1 MENKIL
7 TAILVDD
14 EQEAINYLLDLV
26 KSFKEIKILGS
37 FTDATEAIDEI
48 LTLKPEIL
56 FLDVQMPE
64 KTGFDILNDVSG
76 QEYKPFVI
84 FTTAYEKYA
93 IEAIRYAAF
102 DYLLKPI
109 NETEL
114 ANAIERLKQKDYKYN
129 YDDKLKSLFNELEQ
143 SKKLKFNTSTGFI
156 VLNTKEIIYCQAS
169 RNYCEIHLTDDR
181 CELVTCS
188 MNNAGK
194 MLPENEFFRISRF
207 NIINL
212 RFLKRV
218 ERRNHT
224 CYLKTVSE
232 AIQLNISPRNAK
244 LLERY
249 YAEMI

>member
-14 EQEAINYLLDLV
+14 EQRAINYLLDLL
-26 KSFKEIKILGS
+26 KDFKEIKILGS
-37 FTDATEAIDEI
+37 YTNSTEAIDKI

-56 FLDVQMPE
+56 FLAVQMPE

-93 IEAIRYAAF
+93 IKAIRYAAF

-114 ANAIERLKQKDYKYN
+114 TNAIERLKQKDYKYD
-129 YDDKLKSLFNELEQ
+129 YDDKLKSLFNELKQ
-143 SKKLKFNTSTGFI
+143 SKKLKFNTSIGFI
-156 VLNTKEIIYCQAS
+156 VLDTMEIIYCQAS
-169 RNYCEIHLTDDR
+169 RNYCEIHLTDGR

-188 MNNAGK
+188 MNNVGK

-212 RFLKRV
+212 RFLKKV
-218 ERRNHT
+218 ERQNHI
-224 CYLKTVSE
+224 CYLKTDSE

-249 YAEMI
+249 YVEMI